1 VTFLF
6 KFPEPIDTKRRDE
19 IIDAIAKR
27 IEQFGMLVPAIFFL
41 EMNKPLSYIGGQ
53 AMHFFAPI
61 VGVFFNT
68 FEDYAY
74 FFDDRKNVE
83 LLIQKLESLAE
94 KEEEQNRALKAQR
107 KAQKEAKKKGGSMLD
122 EAMKMAED
130 NKESGAPENTDPK

>member
-1 VTFLF
+1 MFR
-6 KFPEPIDTKRRDE
+6 FPEPLDAKRRDE

-74 FFDDRKNVE
+74 FFDDRRNVE

-94 KEEEQNRALKAQR
+94 KEEEEMRAR
-107 KAQKEAKKKGGSMLD
+107 KAKRKAEKEAKKAGSTMLD
-122 EAMKMAED
+122 EAMKMAEE
-130 NKESGAPENTDPK
+130 KKPETR